1 MSQIIVKENEKG
13 IQCLFDTRSEKFFL
27 GGCIRKQVDHQFI
40 SDLASYIASK
50 TPKAIYGIVQ
60 AAVYDAENG
69 YLNYMIARD
78 YLDLNPDIKDQALK
92 ALEKIKLRRQ
102 KKEQA
107 KKDKKEKTN
116 VKTK

>member
-13 IQCLFDTRSEKFFL
+13 IQCLFDTRSNQFFL
-27 GGCIRKQVDHQFI
+27 NGCIRKPDDQLFI
-40 SDLASYIASK
+40 SELANYITSK

-78 YLDLNPDIKDQALK
+78 YLNLNPDIKDQALK
-92 ALEKIKLRRQ
+92 ALEKIKLRRL
-102 KKEQA
+102 KKEQN
-107 KKDKKEKTN
+107 KKEKKEKTN